1 MTSSYSHPWN
11 VSPEQAIRI
20 QGDLRDQVERE
31 DRLGTVR
38 TVAGIDLG
46 IRNETARAAIVVL
59 HYPDLDVLET
69 CTLDRPV
76 TFPYVPGLLAFREA
90 PAILAAYARLRHQP
104 DLLLFDGQGLAHPR
118 RMGIAS
124 HLGLILDKPSIG
136 CAKARLCG
144 QHEPV
149 PEAVGAWTPLL
160 DGQET
165 IGAAVR
171 TRTGVRP
178 VYVSTGHRVSLNTA
192 IHYVLTCCRGYR
204 LPEPTRQAHLAGTGI
219 PSPDQSLE
227 PRSR

>member
-1 MTSSYSHPWN
+1 MALRLTSMHSPYSHPRN

-31 DRLGTVR
+31 DRLGPVH

-59 HYPDLDVLET
+59 CYPDLEVLEIS
-69 CTLDRPV
+69 TLDQPV

-118 RMGIAS
+118 RLGIAS

-136 CAKARLCG
+136 CAKSRLCG

-149 PEAVGAWTPLL
+149 PEIAGSWMPLL
-160 DGQET
+160 DGAET

-178 VYVSTGHRVSLNTA
+178 VYVSTGHRVSLNTS

-204 LPEPTRQAHLAGTGI
+204 LPEPTRRAHLAGKET
-219 PSPDQSLE
+219 
-227 PRSR
+227 